1 MNDEIK
7 IRRVSVSKELS
18 KKFINTETN
27 ETLYYIDRDHGLKRG
42 LQSIM
47 DFRNP
52 LSVDPNMVRVNV
64 KLDRR

>member
-1 MNDEIK
+1 MNDEFK